1 MKIEQNIDQF
11 KEDLDLMS
19 KQQNG
24 KNLSKSWDDG
34 PKIKRNEELSKNKK
48 KYQWFYR
55 LFIYLTFSRKK

>member
-48 KYQWFYR
+48 KYQ
-55 LFIYLTFSRKK
+55 